1 MLWLPARLTGSRQRH
16 RKEVCV
22 SMTGA
27 MYAAIGGL
35 KSHMTKLNV
44 IGNNVANVNTH
55 GYKAQ
60 RMTFQE
66 SIYTTSKSGSNGG
79 VTLGG
84 NNPSQIGYGCSV
96 GSIDLNMSPSTY
108 APTGVG
114 LDCMLTGEGFFMVG
128 DKIDYTIEETG
139 EAGTKDYTRTVTGSG
154 IRSASDLTEPL
165 LTRVGNFWVDPD
177 GYICNRDNKVL
188 YGFARVQNPNYKPG
202 ATKADIAAAQAEKP
216 PRDLESETIIS
227 TELVPLRVPL
237 SAAAPTEENGGRI
250 PASGTDPTAADYVA
264 AHNLWEEGDPVYPF
278 LSAATGGE
286 NRYASYK
293 ELPSVVNPDAAG
305 SQAAPGKTQIAVAQ
319 NTNENRVSDEM
330 PVQLTNM
337 QIGTDGSIYGTAAN
351 GKTVV
356 VGYVAI
362 ASADSPDGVT
372 HMDGSYYKAMGGAG
386 NLRVKALVDLPGGYL
401 GNQAETT
408 AAGAGGAD
416 TTVTPPA
423 ADAILTDS
431 SNSIKN
437 GGLEA
442 SSTDIANEFAEM
454 ITTQRGYQA
463 NTRIITVTD
472 SMLEEL
478 VNMKR

>member
-1 MLWLPARLTGSRQRH
+1 
-16 RKEVCV
+16 
-22 SMTGA
+22 

-35 KSHMTKLNV
+35 KAHMTKLNV
-44 IGNNVANVNTH
+44 IGNNVANVNTV

-60 RMTFQE
+60 RMTFRE

-79 VTLGG
+79 VTMGG

-108 APTGVG
+108 SPTGVG

-128 DKIDYTIEETG
+128 DKINYVRDETDPDNPI
-139 EAGTKDYTRTVTGSG
+139 TTGHG
-154 IRSASDLTEPL
+154 IKSASDLTEPY
-165 LTRVGNFWVDPD
+165 LTRVGDFWVDAD

-188 YGFARVQNPNYKPG
+188 YGFARVQNPNYNPNP
-202 ATKADIAAAQAEKP
+202 TKD
-216 PRDLESETIIS
+216 DLEAAKTKGIDIESATIIS
-227 TELVPLRVPL
+227 TELVPLRIPL
-237 SAAAPTEENGGRI
+237 SAAAPTKDNGGI
-250 PASGTDPTAADYVA
+250 VTKTVDGKDVDV
-264 AHNLWEEGDPVYPF
+264 NLWEEGDPVYPF
-278 LSAATGGE
+278 LNASGE

-293 ELPSVVNPDAAG
+293 DGAKNPEDTANK
-305 SQAAPGKTQIAVAQ
+305 APLNSTQIAVAQ

-330 PVQLTNM
+330 PVQLKSM
-337 QIGTDGSIYGTAAN
+337 AIGPDGSITGTCE
-351 GKTVV
+351 GETVV
-356 VGYVAI
+356 IGYVAI

-386 NLRVKALVDLPGGYL
+386 NLRVAALVDLPTSYL
-401 GNQAETT
+401 GNQKVPEN
-408 AAGAGGAD
+408 D
-416 TTVTPPA
+416 TDPQPVA
-423 ADAILTDS
+423 ADRILSDS
-431 SNSIKN
+431 KNSIKN

-442 SSTDIANEFAEM
+442 SSTDVANEFAEM

-472 SMLEEL
+472 QMLEEL

>member
-1 MLWLPARLTGSRQRH
+1 
-16 RKEVCV
+16 
-22 SMTGA
+22 MTGA

-66 SIYTTSKSGSNGG
+66 SIYTTSRSGSDGG
-79 VTLGG
+79 VTMGG

-108 APTGVG
+108 APTGVA
-114 LDCMLTGEGFFMVG
+114 LDCMLTGEGFFLVG
-128 DKIDYTIEETG
+128 DKINYDIEEEGTPG
-139 EAGTKDYTRTVTGSG
+139 EDDYKRTVTGSG
-154 IRSASDLTEPL
+154 IRDAAGLNEPL
-165 LTRVGNFWVDPD
+165 LTRVGDFWVDAD

-202 ATKADIAAAQAEKP
+202 ATKTEIAEQKARGIDI
-216 PRDLESETIIS
+216 ESATIIS

-237 SAAAPTEENGGRI
+237 SAAAPTEKNGGLVEVTVDGEKTTK
-250 PASGTDPTAADYVA
+250 A
-264 AHNLWEEGDPVYPF
+264 LWEEGDPVYPY
-278 LSAATGGE
+278 LSATGE

-293 ELPSVVNPDAAG
+293 EVPSAVDPDKTTGDG
-305 SQAAPGKTQIAVAQ
+305 SQAVAGKTQIAVAQ
-319 NTNENRVSDEM
+319 NTNEKRVSDEM
-330 PVQLTNM
+330 VTQLKSM
-337 QIGTDGSIYGTAAN
+337 SIGPDGSITGTCN

-356 VGYVAI
+356 IGYVAI

-372 HMDGSYYKAMGGAG
+372 HMDGRYYKAMGGAG
-386 NLRVKALVDLPGGYL
+386 SLRVAALVDLPTKYL
-401 GNQAETT
+401 GNQVPTGE
-408 AAGAGGAD
+408 GD
-416 TTVTPPA
+416 DMVVPPA
-423 ADAILTDS
+423 ADAILNDAG
-431 SNSIKN
+431 NSVKN

-442 SSTDIANEFAEM
+442 SSTDVANEFAEM

-463 NTRIITVTD
+463 NTRIVTVTD
-472 SMLEEL
+472 QMLEEL